1 MFYQYKR
8 ECRGMDYRELNRESR
23 QTNLLRSAIYWITDL
38 AAVAVLAAFMVLFF
52 CERVTVTGHSM
63 EPELTAGDVVL
74 INQVQ
79 YHFQNPERFD
89 VIVFEKEND
98 GAVKA
103 YVKRVIGLPG
113 ETVQIINETIYIN
126 GTPLSAEGLSHVT
139 LSGLAAEPVTLGSDE
154 YFVLGDNRDS
164 SEDSRF
170 ANIGNVRREEIR
182 GCIWFRIAP
191 FKDLGQISHP

>member
-1 MFYQYKR
+1 
-8 ECRGMDYRELNRESR
+8 MDYRELNRESR

-63 EPELTAGDVVL
+63 EPELAAGDVVL

-79 YHFQNPERFD
+79 YQFQDPVRFD

-98 GAVKA
+98 SAAKA

-126 GTPLSAEGLSHVT
+126 GKPLIAEGLSHVT
-139 LSGLAAEPVTLGSDE
+139 LSGLAAEPVTLGDDE

-191 FKDLGQISHP
+191 FKDLGQIGPP